1 MAMESNSGHTFG
13 VLVGNTAAVSWAD
26 AAVAYVAFY
35 HRLFRGSSVAEAT
48 AAMKSASGDQN
59 FAWLLGSAVK
69 YEWNRWRS
77 ERQELA
83 VRAIQEALRADV

>member
-1 MAMESNSGHTFG
+1 MEPGSGHTFG
-13 VLVGNTAAVSWAD
+13 VLVSNTAAVSWAD

-35 HRLFRGSSVAEAT
+35 HRLFRDSSVAEAT

-59 FAWLLGSAVK
+59 FVWFLGSAVK
-69 YEWNRWRS
+69 HKWNRWIS

-83 VRAIQEALRADV
+83 VRALQEALRADV